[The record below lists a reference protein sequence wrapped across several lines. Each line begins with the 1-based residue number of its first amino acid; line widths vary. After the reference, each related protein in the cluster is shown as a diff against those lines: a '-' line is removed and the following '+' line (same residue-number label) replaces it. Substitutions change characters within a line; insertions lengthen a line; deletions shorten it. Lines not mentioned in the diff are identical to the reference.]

1 MDPLDQVLRQLRLWL
16 QGSPQKSC
24 RAGFLLW
31 SSGHRSC
38 CRLGHLPRIGTNMG
52 SPACG
57 DRDGRLSEW
66 NTWSDCSCTCFG
78 IRERQRIIEQYH
90 TGQGRPVGHMPLKQ
104 VEPCH
109 PRYNE
114 QPPSECIHHHADC
127 KLSQWNEW
135 SQCPVT
141 CGGGNTVRLR
151 YIFTPASN
159 SGRPCLGAL
168 RETKPC
174 GEAPCGEGCVD
185 CLWGAWAEWGAC
197 SKCGDQR
204 FRQRDIL
211 KLPNHCGKMCEP
223 RIAKEVQNCTSD
235 CEKFSFCVWKPW
247 TSWTGCS
254 ADCGPA
260 TRLRERSLGLVAN
273 QPMDFL
279 FKVASDTNAGLCAGT
294 QTDTEACAT
303 VPCQNQCVPKNCQ
316 FSAWSPWHQPT
327 CIGLCTRSR
336 SISVMNNECGRPCN
350 GALVSTKRC
359 LEECTEVRDCEYR
372 AWTHWTQLDRMD
384 DSGQRYR
391 SREVAQLPK
400 NGGQLCR
407 GDLREVDGVASPE
420 KTPVDC
426 ILMPWSTWVGCS
438 RTCGGGWQQRQRG
451 IQDQARN
458 GGRPCL
464 GDLSEGRPCG
474 DFACEESDCELG
486 AWSTWTSC
494 WGGNQRSRTRV
505 VTRPAS
511 SGGQPC
517 GADYDGF
524 VPMKETAPC
533 ADARTDCEV
542 SEWSAWD
549 SCDRTCGP
557 GQQQRHRQVQTYP
570 VNGGLPCPVSLREL
584 RACAISD
591 CNSVDCQATTWG
603 EWGLCSGQCGSG
615 QQTRDRSIARPA
627 QGDGQRCETTL
638 SETRSCEGGSGGSGC
653 GVVNCQW
660 GTWSAWSGCTCS
672 CGGGQRTRNRHIAQT
687 PQNGG
692 AMCEPNHKE
701 EIEPCNTHSCEQS
714 TCRDGEWGFWQE
726 WSPCSASCTGGLRF
740 RHRRMMHEANEC
752 GKPAEG
758 LSRALEPCNQG
769 VPCAGDVD
777 CQFDS
782 WTQWSACTRTCDGIK
797 RRSRRISV
805 QGRGNGRWCSGA
817 TKETSPCNPDPGMP
831 APSACRPVPDQ
842 DCRLSEWS
850 QWGEC
855 DATCGGGQ
863 RERSR
868 SVDMEARGG
877 GLTCRDSLS
886 ETDGCAQQECTV
898 QGPKRDCEWSQW
910 SQWGACNKCGGQRE
924 RFRHVM
930 HESENGGLSCE
941 LKAAE
946 ETGKCP
952 RQCHETMY
960 CIWDNWESWS
970 ACSTTCGTGGVRH
983 RQRGLALKSKSEV
996 QALGLLYEDHQVAAQ
1011 PMLLSQGLQLQLA
1024 LAFAAGIVATMAMG
1038 HFSRQLSSRYGDQLP
1053 LVSQIQLASEEGLR
1067 SWRGEAPAGGYM
1079 PVSTAPPDSDID
1091 AA

>member
-1 MDPLDQVLRQLRLWL
+1 MANTEREAILSELEAARAELVTARMARAALTAKHHTAEQVRLEEYATEIRHLSHGNAALQAQCDMASAHLKALSAMAHSSAEQVKSRQSLLYGLLRQMEECEAFEASLPEKDDGELMLNQRLQELSASQRAMSEKAREL
-16 QGSPQKSC
+16 QSPCTANCEDGVTKRHREIQQ
-24 RAGFLLW
+24 RAGRGGDPCKGSLMEVMSCSGPGCEEKDCVWGPWDTW
-31 SSGHRSC
+31 SGCSCTCGGGTMRRNRQVQVSPVGGGKLCDPVDKSEAAECNTMDCEQTCVDARWAGEGRARHRSHAVQASSC
-38 CRLGHLPRIGTNMG
+38 GRAATGHAADWDICQGLAANGMEACGTNMG

-474 DFACEESDCELG
+474 DFACEEIHLE
-486 AWSTWTSC
+486 STK
-494 WGGNQRSRTRV
+494 
-505 VTRPAS
+505 P
-511 SGGQPC
+511 
-517 GADYDGF
+517 F
-524 VPMKETAPC
+524 L
-533 ADARTDCEV
+533 
-542 SEWSAWD
+542 
-549 SCDRTCGP
+549 
-557 GQQQRHRQVQTYP
+557 
-570 VNGGLPCPVSLREL
+570 VNG
-584 RACAISD
+584 
-591 CNSVDCQATTWG
+591 
-603 EWGLCSGQCGSG
+603 
-615 QQTRDRSIARPA
+615 
-627 QGDGQRCETTL
+627 
-638 SETRSCEGGSGGSGC
+638 
-653 GVVNCQW
+653 
-660 GTWSAWSGCTCS
+660 
-672 CGGGQRTRNRHIAQT
+672 
-687 PQNGG
+687 
-692 AMCEPNHKE
+692 
-701 EIEPCNTHSCEQS
+701 
-714 TCRDGEWGFWQE
+714 
-726 WSPCSASCTGGLRF
+726 
-740 RHRRMMHEANEC
+740 
-752 GKPAEG
+752 
-758 LSRALEPCNQG
+758 
-769 VPCAGDVD
+769 
-777 CQFDS
+777 
-782 WTQWSACTRTCDGIK
+782 
-797 RRSRRISV
+797 
-805 QGRGNGRWCSGA
+805 
-817 TKETSPCNPDPGMP
+817 
-831 APSACRPVPDQ
+831 
-842 DCRLSEWS
+842 
-850 QWGEC
+850 
-855 DATCGGGQ
+855 
-863 RERSR
+863 
-868 SVDMEARGG
+868 
-877 GLTCRDSLS
+877 
-886 ETDGCAQQECTV
+886 
-898 QGPKRDCEWSQW
+898 
-910 SQWGACNKCGGQRE
+910 
-924 RFRHVM
+924 
-930 HESENGGLSCE
+930 
-941 LKAAE
+941 
-946 ETGKCP
+946 
-952 RQCHETMY
+952 
-960 CIWDNWESWS
+960 
-970 ACSTTCGTGGVRH
+970 
-983 RQRGLALKSKSEV
+983 
-996 QALGLLYEDHQVAAQ
+996 QV
-1011 PMLLSQGLQLQLA
+1011 
-1024 LAFAAGIVATMAMG
+1024 
-1038 HFSRQLSSRYGDQLP
+1038 
-1053 LVSQIQLASEEGLR
+1053 
-1067 SWRGEAPAGGYM
+1067 
-1079 PVSTAPPDSDID
+1079 
-1091 AA
+1091 